1 MRFLLRPGWIAF
13 VVVVIGFVVAC
24 YTLLAPWQF
33 DREGQRQAQER
44 AIAEANATP
53 PVPFE
58 SLVPGGSVAAADEWR
73 QVTVTGQYLPA
84 DEALVRLRVVD
95 GKPASEVLTPVRL
108 GDGRVVVVDRGSIT
122 TDEGQTVPDFAPAPQ
137 GPVTLT
143 GRLRVNETDGT
154 GRAPLTDGSHLQIY
168 AADSRSLAAAT
179 DLSDVIEGYVVL
191 APGQPGVLTPIPI
204 STPATAAPFTNG
216 SYALQWLTFGAI
228 ALIALGYFVR
238 LEVLQRRG
246 RRERKL
252 RKAGLRDALSG
263 RDREPSPDDDPATR
277 R

>member
-13 VVVVIGFVVAC
+13 VVVVLGFVVAC

-44 AIAEANATP
+44 AIAAANAEP
-53 PVPFE
+53 PVPFTA
-58 SLVPGGSVAAADEWR
+58 LVPGSSVAAADEWR
-73 QVTVTGQYLPA
+73 QVSVTGEYLPA

-108 GDGRVVVVDRGSIT
+108 TDGRVVVVDRGSIA
-122 TDEGQTVPDFAPAPQ
+122 TDEGRTVPSFAQAPS

-143 GRLRVNETDGT
+143 GRLRLNETDGS
-154 GRAPLTDGSHLQIY
+154 GRPPLTDGPLQIY

-179 DLSDVIEGYVVL
+179 GLSDVVEGYVLL
-191 APGQPGVLTPIPI
+191 APDQPGVLTPVPV
-204 STPATAAPFTNG
+204 STPTTAAPFTNG

-246 RRERKL
+246 RRERK
-252 RKAGLRDALSG
+252 AGLRDALSG
-263 RDREPSPDDDPATR
+263 RDMDQQ
-277 R
+277 